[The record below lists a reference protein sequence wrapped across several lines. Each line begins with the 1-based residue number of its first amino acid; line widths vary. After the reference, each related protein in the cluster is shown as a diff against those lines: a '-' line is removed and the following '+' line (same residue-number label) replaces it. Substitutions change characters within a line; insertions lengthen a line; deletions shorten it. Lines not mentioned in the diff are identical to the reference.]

1 MAPADL
7 DCCLT
12 TQEREQLNE
21 LSLDKPLTNIL
32 SSVEDLNIAS
42 VKIDEIQEMI
52 QEEEKKKF
60 ERFSLSVTTWGSV
73 MMTIVIFITCI
84 CCSCCCKCCRQLGF
98 WIWDKWTPK
107 ECLRQTRERCISNNF
122 SAERINYTEVP
133 PTSLETPT
141 SSPVSARSLPV
152 SWINPAR
159 RRPQKPVEYLQLFE
173 IAKTNAKERKGEH

>member
-1 MAPADL
+1 
-7 DCCLT
+7 
-12 TQEREQLNE
+12 
-21 LSLDKPLTNIL
+21 
-32 SSVEDLNIAS
+32 
-42 VKIDEIQEMI
+42 
-52 QEEEKKKF
+52 
-60 ERFSLSVTTWGSV
+60 

-84 CCSCCCKCCRQLGF
+84 CCSCCCCKCCRQLGF

-107 ECLRQTRERCISNNF
+107 ECLRQTRERCYIINNF

-133 PTSLETPT
+133 PTSLESPP
-141 SSPVSARSLPV
+141 SSPVSARSLPI

>member
-1 MAPADL
+1 
-7 DCCLT
+7 
-12 TQEREQLNE
+12 
-21 LSLDKPLTNIL
+21 
-32 SSVEDLNIAS
+32 
-42 VKIDEIQEMI
+42 MI
-52 QEEEKKKF
+52 HEKKKKF
-60 ERFSLSVTTWGSV
+60 EHFSSVTTWGSV
-73 MMTIVIFITCI
+73 MVTIVIFITCI
-84 CCSCCCKCCRQLGF
+84 CCSCCCCKCCRQLGF

-133 PTSLETPT
+133 PTSLETPP